1 MPPSYITQS
10 NTKRRTLRLKNKK
23 LNKKG
28 RTTRHKNRG
37 GAYWDEAIPQDEQ
50 VFAFKNRSLTPK
62 KDEIDDCSAYND
74 KTINIRYK
82 VSEIPY
88 DSPISPIHVYK
99 VGSNYADLETGIH
112 NFILFWDNQKNEY
125 VLATSLFN
133 PYEYA
138 SKHYMMGKR
147 LGDLVPN
154 TFIFSGE
161 FKKEEGN
168 SLVKFHDISSLY
180 FIDNL
185 TNFKTSGMA
194 IYFLK
199 KIISDYVAKNG
210 LELEKIYA
218 DRLEPD
224 YRIHFNTIK
233 QLFITYYKVILKSH
247 ITKPKEKF
255 VNESINNVNEFFV
268 YLKEKQFSKL
278 DSLAPE
284 YINYLKKLLKDAFE
298 VIFGVDVNTEYVE
311 FTDAKEIKFTDEE
324 YGVQKDR
331 SAFVNKMCEFNP
343 AMNFDLYADEA
354 SCKKK
359 INKIGDS
366 CA

>member
-1 MPPSYITQS
+1 MSKIS
-10 NTKRRTLRLKNKK
+10 LKRRK
-23 LNKKG
+23 LCYKDKKG
-28 RTTRHKNRG
+28 RVTRHKKRG
-37 GAYWDEAIPQDEQ
+37 GAYWDEVIPQDEQ
-50 VFAFKNRSLTPK
+50 IYAYKNRSLIPK
-62 KDEIDDCSAYND
+62 KDDINECSVYND
-74 KTINIRYK
+74 KIININYK

-88 DSPISPIHVYK
+88 DSPLSPIHIYN
-99 VGSNYADLETGIH
+99 VGSNYADLEAGIH
-112 NFILFWDNQKNEY
+112 NFILFWDDRKNEY

-168 SLVKFHDISSLY
+168 PLIKFHDISSLY

-199 KIISDYVAKNG
+199 KIISDYGEKNG
-210 LELEKIYA
+210 LDLERIYA

-224 YRIHFNTIK
+224 YKTHFNNIK
-233 QLFITYYKVILKSH
+233 QLLITYYKVTLKSH

-255 VNESINNVNEFFV
+255 VNESITNVKELV
-268 YLKEKQFSKL
+268 AYLKDKQFSKL
-278 DSLAPE
+278 DALAPE
-284 YINYLKKLLKDAFE
+284 YINYLKRILKDAFE

-311 FTDAKEIKFTDEE
+311 FTDPKEIKFTDEE
-324 YGVQKDR
+324 YGPQKDR
-331 SAFVNKMCEFNP
+331 TAFVKKMCAFNP
-343 AMNFDLYADEA
+343 AMNFDLYNDED

-366 CA
+366 CAE